1 MKKSFLLL
9 PISVAVLAAC
19 SSNTPA
25 PVESADGSLSPGMMQ
40 PVDASSGGTWEPQ
53 IQQQNTMPA
62 GMDQSVYSPSTSQP
76 SLPVSHQ
83 PTPPT
88 SSSFDI
94 PRKPVTGEPDYS
106 KIARGSYQGESYMVR
121 KGDSMYLISYISGLS
136 IKEIAA
142 LNNLSEPYTLATG
155 QVLKLSNKVS
165 TTSTMSPST
174 AVGEVGTNV
183 KPTTQHFEIPRNPA
197 DNRPDYSKI
206 DKGFYK
212 GETYTVRKGDTMYLI
227 AYISG
232 LDVKELASLNNMSE
246 PYRLSVGQ
254 TLRVSNGRVAS
265 TSSQPVTQ
273 PVTVPVSQPKSNE
286 VTYTPGPHGT
296 QYGSDGTIIG
306 PIKSGVSSA
315 PVPVQPEPVVKP
327 VESTSVPVPSTRSK
341 HMVSNVTWQWPTKGN
356 IVQGFSTA
364 DGGNKGIDIAG
375 SRGQAVNAAAAGRVV
390 YAGNALRGY
399 GNLIIIKHND
409 DYLSAYAH
417 NESILV
423 KDQQEVRAGQQIA
436 KMGSSGTNSVK
447 LHFEIRYKG
456 KSVDPTRYLPKR

>member
-9 PISVAVLAAC
+9 PISIAVLTAC
-19 SSNTPA
+19 NSTGPA
-25 PVESADGSLSPGMMQ
+25 PVESADGNLTPGIMQ
-40 PVDASSGGTWEPQ
+40 PVEAGGSGSWEPQ
-53 IQQQNTMPA
+53 IQQHDTMPS
-62 GMDQSVYSPSTSQP
+62 GMGQPTYQPTTPITPSTS
-76 SLPVSHQ
+76 
-83 PTPPT
+83 T
-88 SSSFDI
+88 SSSHFDI
-94 PRKPVTGEPDYS
+94 PRHPVTHQPDYS
-106 KIARGSYQGESYMVR
+106 KIVRGSYKGETYTVR

-136 IKEIAA
+136 VKEIAT
-142 LNNLSEPYTLATG
+142 LNHLSEPYQLSTG
-155 QVLKLSNKVS
+155 QVLKVANGNNAYA
-165 TTSTMSPST
+165 TTSP
-174 AVGEVGTNV
+174 AIVGTTTTTTTT
-183 KPTTQHFEIPRNPA
+183 TTQSVSQDFNIPRDPTN
-197 DNRPDYSKI
+197 NRPDYSKI

-232 LDVKELASLNNMSE
+232 LDVKELAALNNMSE

-254 TLRVSNGRVAS
+254 TLRVSNGRAVV
-265 TSSQPVTQ
+265 TPQPVTQ
-273 PVTVPVSQPKSNE
+273 PVVPAVDQPKTKE
-286 VTYTPGPHGT
+286 ITYTPGPNGT

-306 PIKSGVSSA
+306 PIKSGVSASTSSA
-315 PVPVQPEPVVKP
+315 PAPQPVVQPVVDSPV
-327 VESTSVPVPSTRSK
+327 SVPVPTTK
-341 HMVSNVTWQWPTKGN
+341 AMVSNVAWQWPTKGSV
-356 IVQGFSTA
+356 VQGFSTA

-423 KDQQEVRAGQQIA
+423 KDQEEVRAGQQIA